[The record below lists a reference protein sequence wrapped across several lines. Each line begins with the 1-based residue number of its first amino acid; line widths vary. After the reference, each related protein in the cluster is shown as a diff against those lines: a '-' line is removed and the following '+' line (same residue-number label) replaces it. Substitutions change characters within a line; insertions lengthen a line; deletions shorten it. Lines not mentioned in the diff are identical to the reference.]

1 MIMLAGACLVG
12 ALSFIP
18 LSAVAFG
25 AGVAFGPSA
34 IPVVVATTTV
44 GGCIAFLIARH
55 LAGPNLIR
63 LVQRSRTAD
72 AVLHAVDHESWRVLG
87 LIRLSSPVPFSLASY
102 LYGLTQMPLATFAL
116 TTFVGICPAVAFYGY
131 LGWIGRSVLREDA
144 AAVTS
149 GPLLVLML
157 GAASLIAVAILV
169 GRRTRA
175 ILYGVRDAPER
186 RLELALDLTG
196 ELRHRAVDEGPALEA
211 AAQGI
216 DPRRR
221 TTSRPRSASP
231 ASPDGTAPDS
241 GVAMRVGTGLVER

>member
-25 AGVAFGPSA
+25 AGVAFGLSA

-63 LVQRSRTAD
+63 LVQRWRTAD

-102 LYGLTQMPLATFAL
+102 LYGLTRMPLATFAL
-116 TTFVGICPAVAFYGY
+116 TTFVGICPAVAFYVY

-144 AAVTS
+144 SAVTS
-149 GPLLVLML
+149 GPLLALML
-157 GAASLIAVAILV
+157 GAASLITVAILV

-186 RLELALDLTG
+186 RM
-196 ELRHRAVDEGPALEA
+196 A
-211 AAQGI
+211 A
-216 DPRRR
+216 
-221 TTSRPRSASP
+221 
-231 ASPDGTAPDS
+231 
-241 GVAMRVGTGLVER
+241 